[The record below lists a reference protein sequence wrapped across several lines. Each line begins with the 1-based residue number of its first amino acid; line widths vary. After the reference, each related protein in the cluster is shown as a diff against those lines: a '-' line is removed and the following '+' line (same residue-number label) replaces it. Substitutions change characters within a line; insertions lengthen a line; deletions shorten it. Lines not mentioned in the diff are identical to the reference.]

1 MVAMLFFAHLYL
13 SDSQVQRT
21 TGVPWEYDMFWLPR
35 VQTERTRTNRSCG
48 DDGKKHVELYG
59 DNSGWSL
66 ENVF

>member
-1 MVAMLFFAHLYL
+1 MVAILFFAHLYL

-59 DNSGWSL
+59 DDSGWNL

>member
-1 MVAMLFFAHLYL
+1 MVAILFSAHLYL

-48 DDGKKHVELYG
+48 DDVKKHVELYG